1 MNAMADVRYIN
12 QGIKFTNIIKF
23 HTIHKHVLTN
33 Y

>member
-12 QGIKFTNIIKF
+12 QGRQYTNIIKF